1 MYQREPEKNN
11 WFHLDPQ
18 KVEQEQDSEID
29 SNRETIMKYAALPYC
44 QFIVYRFV
52 VQSIVL
58 T

>member
-1 MYQREPEKNN
+1 MKSP
-11 WFHLDPQ
+11 
-18 KVEQEQDSEID
+18 KVEID
-29 SNRETIMKYAALPYC
+29 VEGSWAGRRQINLGGGDNRETIMKYAALPYC